1 MAFAVNKVILV
12 GNLGKD
18 PEIRTLENG
27 TKLASFT
34 IATTESY
41 KDKEGNYQDQTEWH
55 RIVAWRWLADL
66 AEKNL
71 KKGSKVYIEGKLS
84 TRSYEQD
91 GVQKY
96 TTDIVAR
103 EIITMSRGEGGG
115 SYNAPP
121 TPSEEPMQQ
130 AHKPSN
136 TPKKELDGD
145 LQAGS
150 DDVDDLPF

>member
-18 PEIRTLENG
+18 PKIKTLDNG

-34 IATTESY
+34 VATTERY

-66 AEKNL
+66 TEKNL

-103 EIITMSRGEGGG
+103 EIITMSRGEGS
-115 SYNAPP
+115 SYNSPP
-121 TPSEEPMQQ
+121 IPDQEPMQQ
-130 AHKPSN
+130 ANKPES
-136 TPKKELDGD
+136 KELDKD
-145 LQAGS
+145 LLAETDGG
-150 DDVDDLPF
+150 VDLPF

>member
-12 GNLGKD
+12 GNLGRD

-34 IATTESY
+34 IATTERY

-66 AEKNL
+66 SEKNL
-71 KKGSKVYIEGKLS
+71 RKGSKVYIEGKLS

-96 TTDIVAR
+96 TTEIVAR
-103 EIITMSRGEGGG
+103 EIITMSRNEEGGG
-115 SYNAPP
+115 SYNVPPAP
-121 TPSEEPMQQ
+121 TQE
-130 AHKPSN
+130 HKS
-136 TPKKELDGD
+136 TATSTKELDSK
-145 LQAGS
+145 LQADS

>member
-18 PEIRTLENG
+18 PEIKTLDNG

-34 IATTESY
+34 LATTESY

-66 AEKNL
+66 TEKSL

-91 GVQKY
+91 GIQKY
-96 TTDIVAR
+96 TTDIIAR
-103 EIITMSRGEGGG
+103 EIITMSKGEG
-115 SYNAPP
+115 SYNSPP
-121 TPSEEPMQQ
+121 IPDQEPMQQ
-130 AHKPSN
+130 AHKPEN
-136 TPKKELDGD
+136 KELDKE
-145 LQAGS
+145 LQAES
-150 DDVDDLPF
+150 DVDNMPF

>member
-18 PEIRTLENG
+18 PEIRTIANG
-27 TKLASFT
+27 KKVASFT
-34 IATTESY
+34 VATTESY

-55 RIVAWRWLADL
+55 RIVAWSWLADL
-66 AEKNL
+66 TEKNL

-103 EIITMSRGEGGG
+103 EIITMARSEGG

-121 TPSEEPMQQ
+121 APTEENVQIK
-130 AHKPSN
+130 AKDLD
-136 TPKKELDGD
+136 KELAAVPTGD
-145 LQAGS
+145 V
-150 DDVDDLPF
+150 VDDLPF

>member
-27 TKLASFT
+27 IKLASFT

-41 KDKEGNYQDQTEWH
+41 KDKDGNYQDSTEWH
-55 RIVAWRWLADL
+55 RITAWRWLADL
-66 AEKNL
+66 SEKYL

-91 GVQKY
+91 GIQKY
-96 TTDIVAR
+96 TTEIVAK
-103 EIITMSRGEGGG
+103 EIITMGKSEGG
-115 SYNAPP
+115 SYNSPPPP
-121 TPSEEPMQQ
+121 TEENAPIK
-130 AHKPSN
+130 A
-136 TPKKELDGD
+136 KELDKELASIPAGD
-145 LQAGS
+145 E
-150 DDVDDLPF
+150 VDDLPF

>member
-66 AEKNL
+66 SEKNL

-91 GVQKY
+91 GIQKY

-103 EIITMSRGEGGG
+103 EIITMSRNEEGG
-115 SYNAPP
+115 SYNSPPPP
-121 TPSEEPMQQ
+121 TQETKST
-130 AHKPSN
+130 AKPAP
-136 TPKKELDGD
+136 TTTTELDSK
-145 LQAGS
+145 LQADS

>member
-18 PEIRTLENG
+18 PEIKTLDNG

-41 KDKEGNYQDQTEWH
+41 KDKISDKYKDATEWH

-66 AEKNL
+66 TEKNL

-84 TRSYEQD
+84 TRSYEQE

-96 TTDIVAR
+96 TTEIIAR
-103 EIITMSRGEGGG
+103 EIITMTRGEGN

-121 TPSEEPMQQ
+121 LPTEEHQNKPSE
-130 AHKPSN
+130 
-136 TPKKELDGD
+136 KELEKELAANPTGE
-145 LQAGS
+145 AI
-150 DDVDDLPF
+150 DDLPF

>member
-41 KDKEGNYQDQTEWH
+41 KDKVSGEYKDVTEWH

-66 AEKNL
+66 SEKNL
-71 KKGSKVYIEGKLS
+71 RKGSKVYIEGKLS

-91 GVQKY
+91 GIQKY
-96 TTDIVAR
+96 TTEIVAR
-103 EIITMSRGEGGG
+103 EIITMSRNEEGG
-115 SYNAPP
+115 SDNPPPPP
-121 TPSEEPMQQ
+121 TTQENK
-130 AHKPSN
+130 A
-136 TPKKELDGD
+136 TGGAIATKELDSK
-145 LQAGS
+145 LQADS

>member
-1 MAFAVNKVILV
+1 MGFAVNKVILV

-41 KDKEGNYQDQTEWH
+41 KDKEGNYQDSTEWH

-66 AEKNL
+66 SEKNL

-96 TTDIVAR
+96 TTEIVAR
-103 EIITMSRGEGGG
+103 EIITMARGDRTG
-115 SYNAPP
+115 YNSPPPP
-121 TPSEEPMQQ
+121 TQEQ
-130 AHKPSN
+130 APISN
-136 TPKKELDGD
+136 KGLDKELAAPTTGE
-145 LQAGS
+145 AI
-150 DDVDDLPF
+150 DDLPF